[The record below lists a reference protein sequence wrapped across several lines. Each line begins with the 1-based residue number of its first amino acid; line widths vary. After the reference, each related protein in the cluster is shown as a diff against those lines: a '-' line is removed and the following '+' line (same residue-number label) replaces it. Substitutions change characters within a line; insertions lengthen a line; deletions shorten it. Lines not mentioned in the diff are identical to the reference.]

1 MKKYLNIS
9 LIYAIAAMV
18 GGVFYREFT
27 KWNGYTGVTALGK
40 VHAHLFLL
48 GMMMFL
54 LVALFAS
61 RCDPAGQKS
70 FRIFM
75 RIYNVGVP
83 LTAVMLAVRGI
94 MQVRGITPA
103 AGADAAVSGISGI
116 GHILTGAGLVLLILS
131 LKKTAEKMNAVSGNT
146 D

>member
-27 KWNGYTGVTALGK
+27 KFNNYTESTALGK
-40 VHAHLFLL
+40 VHTHLFLL
-48 GMMMFL
+48 GSLEAF
-54 LVALFAS
+54 
-61 RCDPAGQKS
+61 KT

-75 RIYNVGVP
+75 WTYNIGVP

-94 MQVRGITPA
+94 TQVRGLTLS
-103 AGADAAVSGISGI
+103 AGASASISGIAGI
-116 GHILTGAGLVLLILS
+116 GHILTGTGIVLLILS
-131 LKKTAEKMNAVSGNT
+131 FKKLEEGRRS
-146 D
+146 